1 MRISF
6 KDRFSLILGVLLIC
20 TASAS
25 CQYLEGGSS
34 ADTEGAEAAAA
45 DSTNAETAAGTEDGG
60 PQPVPVETEPAI
72 VDDISSYLLFSSTIE
87 TEGAVEVYPE
97 VSGMVRRV
105 GVEEGDH
112 VAAGATLIELDD
124 DRAQIEDL
132 ESQVNLRHLETGFE
146 RIDEMY
152 QRQLVSSQTYEDK
165 QFELEQAKLRRAR
178 ARLALEHAVVRA
190 PFSGVITSRSVQL
203 GSRVGQSTK
212 LFDLVKHD
220 DLIAHVFVPGKYL
233 AAVEV
238 GQAAEVESHYQE
250 GVIFD
255 GHVKRISPVID
266 PRSGT
271 FRVTVGVGDN
281 WKDLRPGIFVNVRII
296 TATHPQAVLVP
307 KQAVVYDGGERYV
320 FVVADSVATRVRM
333 DAGFENSRYIEARSL
348 IQPQE
353 SIIVVG
359 QSGLRDQARVRIMN
373 VEADSGS
380 TEATSNQVSGAA
392 GASDDAGRG

>member
-1 MRISF
+1 
-6 KDRFSLILGVLLIC
+6 
-20 TASAS
+20 
-25 CQYLEGGSS
+25 
-34 ADTEGAEAAAA
+34 
-45 DSTNAETAAGTEDGG
+45 
-60 PQPVPVETEPAI
+60 
-72 VDDISSYLLFSSTIE
+72 
-87 TEGAVEVYPE
+87 
-97 VSGMVRRV
+97 V

-178 ARLALEHAVVRA
+178 ARLALEHTVVRA